1 MKPPTTK
8 SFLVNTERP
17 GKFDRAVIKE
27 VRRILI
33 KEILSISHQIVRQ
46 HAEIRYLETTLEK
59 DRNTII
65 RILDVLDAAAE
76 PGESKLWKEIQR
88 RRDIIDGE
96 SEPAGTDMEITGD
109 EIPRINY
116 EQLSSL
122 LDCFDPALPEGFKKT
137 LIRVLE
143 DLQSVV
149 KERG

>member
-33 KEILSISHQIVRQ
+33 KEILSISPQIVRQ
-46 HAEIRYLETTLEK
+46 HAEIRYLETMLEK

-96 SEPAGTDMEITGD
+96 SEPAGTDLELTDD
-109 EIPRINY
+109 EIL
-116 EQLSSL
+116 E
-122 LDCFDPALPEGFKKT
+122 PALPEGFKKT
-137 LIRVLE
+137 LIRVIE